1 MTQTTLIYIL
11 LALTALCAICA
22 AAALIS
28 IRKSADK
35 AAAEASE
42 QARRID
48 ELTRQMADFKQ
59 NETAAIQ
66 VIQNSFRTFG
76 EMISANQRDSAENLD
91 KRLAELNRRFSAMAV
106 ENEQKLENIRISMEK
121 KISALT
127 EDNNN
132 SWSRCVRPWTKSCRR
147 HWRTG

>member
-11 LALTALCAICA
+11 LALTALCAICT

-76 EMISANQRDSAENLD
+76 EMISAN
-91 KRLAELNRRFSAMAV
+91 
-106 ENEQKLENIRISMEK
+106 
-121 KISALT
+121 
-127 EDNNN
+127 
-132 SWSRCVRPWTKSCRR
+132 
-147 HWRTG
+147 